1 MKYDFSGWA
10 TRNDILCTDGRT
22 IRKDAFKDCDGKTVP
37 LVWNH
42 QHNDPENVL
51 GKALLHN
58 EEEGVRAYC
67 SFNETRKAQSAKM
80 AVEHGDIDSLS
91 IYANHLKQEGGNV
104 LHGEIKEVS
113 LVYAGA
119 NSGAYIDDVIRHGEL
134 QEGEMIIYPNEE
146 LDLAHAELDDAKP
159 APKAVP
165 EKPEEKKEDKPEEK
179 AEDKDDEGN
188 GETVGDVFNTLTE
201 KQKKVVY
208 ALIGQALNEG
218 KGGKDDEAKHADEEP
233 EEKDDDSDDGETVG
247 DVFNSLNEKQKKVV
261 YALIG
266 QALSG
271 DNGSDNEA
279 KHADDD
285 ADDDSDGET
294 VGDVFNTLT
303 EKQKKVVY
311 ALIGQALESAKEAKH
326 SDEDDDEPAEDDESI
341 KHSDNTEGGN
351 KMERNRNIFEQGTD
365 GANEN
370 YLSHSEQVDIINE
383 ARNGKASLRDVVLQ
397 HGITNINEAYPDY
410 KVVGEQ
416 PQVIVENQ
424 DWVNAVLSGV
434 HHTPFA
440 RIKTLFADL
449 TADEARAKGYLTKG
463 TEKIEE
469 VLKLLKRETQPT
481 TIYKFQKLDK
491 DDVNDITDFDMVA
504 WLKEEMRV
512 MLAAEEA
519 RAILIG
525 DGRGITA
532 PDKIDEEKIRPI
544 WKMEEL
550 FAIPAVATVPSTADA
565 NDIAKA
571 VIRAAVKGFDDY
583 DGSGNTTL
591 FIASDKLS
599 DMILLEDGFGHRLYK
614 TKAELAAA
622 MGVDK
627 VVPVPVMKNKTR
639 TVTIEGTDHT
649 RNLIGIIVDLKDYNV
664 GQTRG
669 GQTSFF
675 DDFDLNFNKLEYL
688 LEKRESGTLVKP
700 KSAIIL
706 EYEVSGN

>member
-67 SFNETRKAQSAKM
+67 SFNDTRRAQSAKLS
-80 AVEHGDIDSLS
+80 VEHGDVDSLS

-113 LVYAGA
+113 LVLAGA
-119 NSGAYIDDVIRHGEL
+119 NSGAYIDEVIRHGEL
-134 QEGEMIIYPNEE
+134 QEDEIIIYPNEE
-146 LDLAHAELDDAKP
+146 LDLAHAELEDAKP
-159 APKAVP
+159 APKAVKA
-165 EKPEEKKEDKPEEK
+165 EPEEKKEEK
-179 AEDKDDEGN
+179 AEDGEGN

-208 ALIGQALNEG
+208 ALIGQALEEG
-218 KGGKDDEAKHADEEP
+218 KGGKEDEAKHADEDEDP
-233 EEKDDDSDDGETVG
+233 DDDETVG
-247 DVFNSLNEKQKKVV
+247 DIFNTLNEKQK
-261 YALIG
+261 
-266 QALSG
+266 
-271 DNGSDNEA
+271 N
-279 KHADDD
+279 
-285 ADDDSDGET
+285 
-294 VGDVFNTLT
+294 
-303 EKQKKVVY
+303 VVY

-326 SDEDDDEPAEDDESI
+326 SDEDDEDPAEEDDKDSI
-341 KHSDNTEGGN
+341 EHSDNTEGGN
-351 KMERNRNIFEQGTD
+351 EMERNRNIFEQGTD

-370 YLSHSEQVDIINE
+370 YLSHAEQVDMINE
-383 ARNGKASLRDVVLQ
+383 ARNAKTSLRDVVLQ
-397 HGITNINEAYPDY
+397 HGITDINNAYPDY
-410 KVVGEQ
+410 KTVGEQ
-416 PQVIVENQ
+416 PQSILPNQ
-424 DWVNAVLSGV
+424 DWVNVVLNGV

-463 TEKIEE
+463 TQKIEE
-469 VLKLLKRETQPT
+469 VLRLLKRETQPT

-504 WLKEEMRV
+504 WLKEEMRT
-512 MLAAEEA
+512 MLNAEEA

-525 DGRGITA
+525 DGRGISA

-544 WKMEEL
+544 WKMEDL
-550 FAIPAVATVPSTADA
+550 FAIPAVAEVASTADT

-599 DMILLEDGFGHRLYK
+599 DMLLLEDGFGHRLYK

-622 MGVDK
+622 MGVER
-627 VVPVPVMKNKTR
+627 VVGVPVMKNKTR
-639 TVTIEGTDHT
+639 TVTIDGTDHT
-649 RNLIGIIVDLKDYNV
+649 RNLVGIIVDLKDYNV

>member
-67 SFNETRKAQSAKM
+67 SFNETRRAQSAKLS
-80 AVEHGDIDSLS
+80 VEHGDVDSLS

-113 LVYAGA
+113 LVLAGA
-119 NSGAYIDDVIRHGEL
+119 NSGAYIDEVIRHGEL
-134 QEGEMIIYPNEE
+134 QEDEMIIYPNEE
-146 LDLAHAELDDAKP
+146 LDLAHAELEDAKP
-159 APKAVP
+159 APKAVKA
-165 EKPEEKKEDKPEEK
+165 EPEEKKEDK
-179 AEDKDDEGN
+179 AEDDE
-188 GETVGDVFNTLTE
+188 D
-201 KQKKVVY
+201 
-208 ALIGQALNEG
+208 
-218 KGGKDDEAKHADEEP
+218 
-233 EEKDDDSDDGETVG
+233 
-247 DVFNSLNEKQKKVV
+247 
-261 YALIG
+261 
-266 QALSG
+266 
-271 DNGSDNEA
+271 
-279 KHADDD
+279 
-285 ADDDSDGET
+285 DGET

-311 ALIGQALESAKEAKH
+311 ALIGQALKEGKGGKGDEAKHADEDDEDPDDDETVGDIFNTLNEKQKNVVYALIGQALESAKDAKH
-326 SDEDDDEPAEDDESI
+326 SDEDDEDPAEEDNKDSI
-341 KHSDNTEGGN
+341 EHSDNTEGGN
-351 KMERNRNIFEQGTD
+351 EMERNRNIFEQGTD
-365 GANEN
+365 GADKN
-370 YLSHSEQVDIINE
+370 YLSHAEQVDMINE
-383 ARNGKASLRDVVLQ
+383 ARNGKTSLRDVVLQ
-397 HGITNINEAYPDY
+397 HGITDINNAYPDY
-410 KVVGEQ
+410 KTVGEQ
-416 PQVIVENQ
+416 PQNILPNQ
-424 DWVNAVLSGV
+424 DWVNVVLNGV

-449 TADEARAKGYLTKG
+449 TAEQARAKGYLTKG
-463 TEKIEE
+463 TQKIEE
-469 VLKLLKRETQPT
+469 VLRLLKRETQPT

-504 WLKEEMRV
+504 WLKEEMRT
-512 MLAAEEA
+512 MLNAEEA

-525 DGRGITA
+525 DGRGITDA
-532 PDKIDEEKIRPI
+532 DHIDEDKIRPI
-544 WKMEEL
+544 WKMEDL
-550 FAIPAVATVPSTADA
+550 FAIPAVAEVAANATAD
-565 NDIAKA
+565 DIAKA
-571 VIRAAVKGFDDY
+571 IIRAAVKGFDDY

-591 FIASDKLS
+591 FIASDRLS
-599 DMILLEDGFGHRLYK
+599 DMLLLEDGFGHRLYK

-622 MGVDK
+622 MGVER
-627 VVPVPVMKNKTR
+627 VVGVPVMKNKTR
-639 TVTIEGTDHT
+639 TVTISNVDHT
-649 RNLIGIIVDLKDYNV
+649 RNLIGIIVDLRDYNV

-706 EYEVSGN
+706 EYEVA

>member
-67 SFNETRKAQSAKM
+67 SFNDTRRAQSAKLS
-80 AVEHGDIDSLS
+80 VEHGDVDSLS

-113 LVYAGA
+113 LVLAGA
-119 NSGAYIDDVIRHGEL
+119 NSGAYIDEVIRHGEL
-134 QEGEMIIYPNEE
+134 QEDEMIIYPNEE
-146 LDLAHAELDDAKP
+146 LDLAHAELEDAKP
-159 APKAVP
+159 APKAVKA
-165 EKPEEKKEDKPEEK
+165 EPEEKKEEK
-179 AEDKDDEGN
+179 AEDDE
-188 GETVGDVFNTLTE
+188 D
-201 KQKKVVY
+201 
-208 ALIGQALNEG
+208 
-218 KGGKDDEAKHADEEP
+218 
-233 EEKDDDSDDGETVG
+233 
-247 DVFNSLNEKQKKVV
+247 
-261 YALIG
+261 
-266 QALSG
+266 
-271 DNGSDNEA
+271 
-279 KHADDD
+279 
-285 ADDDSDGET
+285 DGET

-311 ALIGQALESAKEAKH
+311 ALIGQALEEGKGGKEDEAKHADEDDEDPDDDETVGDIFNTLNEKQKNVVYALIGQALESAKEAKH
-326 SDEDDDEPAEDDESI
+326 SDEDDEDPAEEDDKDSI
-341 KHSDNTEGGN
+341 EHSDNTEGGN
-351 KMERNRNIFEQGTD
+351 EMERNRNIFEQGTD

-370 YLSHSEQVDIINE
+370 YLSHAEQVDIINE
-383 ARNGKASLRDVVLQ
+383 ARNGKTSLRDVVLQ
-397 HGITNINEAYPDY
+397 HGITDINNAYPNY
-410 KVVGEQ
+410 KTIADQ
-416 PQVIVENQ
+416 PVAITENQ
-424 DWVNAVLSGV
+424 DWVNVVLNGV

-440 RIKTLFADL
+440 RIKSLFADM
-449 TADEARAKGYLTKG
+449 TADTARAKGYLTKG
-463 TEKIEE
+463 TQKIEE
-469 VLKLLKRETQPT
+469 VLRLLKRETQPT

-491 DDVNDITDFDMVA
+491 DDVNDITDFDVVA

-512 MLAAEEA
+512 MLNAEEA

-525 DGRGITA
+525 DGRGLTDA
-532 PDKIDEEKIRPI
+532 DHIDEEKIRPI

-550 FAIPAVATVPSTADA
+550 FAIQATATVASTATAD
-565 NDIAKA
+565 DIAKA
-571 VIRAAVKGFDDY
+571 WIRSAVKGFDDY
-583 DGSGNTTL
+583 DGSGNTIA

-599 DMILLEDGFGHRLYK
+599 DALLLEDGFGHRLYK

-622 MGVDK
+622 IGVEK
-627 VVPVPVMKNKTR
+627 VVGVPVMKNKTR
-639 TVTIEGTDHT
+639 TVTISSVDHT
-649 RNLIGIIVDLKDYNV
+649 RNLVGIIVDLRDYNV

-675 DDFDLNFNKLEYL
+675 DDFNLDFNKLEYL

>member
-67 SFNETRKAQSAKM
+67 SFNDTRKAQSAKM

-91 IYANHLKQEGGNV
+91 IYANKLKQEGGNV
-104 LHGEIKEVS
+104 LHGDIKEVS

-134 QEGEMIIYPNEE
+134 QEDEMIIYPNEE
-146 LDLAHAELDDAKP
+146 LDLTHAELEDAKP
-159 APKAVP
+159 APKAVKA
-165 EKPEEKKEDKPEEK
+165 EPEEKKEEAAKDN
-179 AEDKDDEGN
+179 EDG
-188 GETVGDVFNTLTE
+188 GETVGDVFDTLTE

-208 ALIGQALNEG
+208 ALIGQALEEG
-218 KGGKDDEAKHADEEP
+218 KGGKEDEAKHADEDP
-233 EEKDDDSDDGETVG
+233 DDDETVG
-247 DVFNSLNEKQKKVV
+247 DIFNTLNEKQK
-261 YALIG
+261 
-266 QALSG
+266 
-271 DNGSDNEA
+271 N
-279 KHADDD
+279 
-285 ADDDSDGET
+285 
-294 VGDVFNTLT
+294 
-303 EKQKKVVY
+303 VVY

-326 SDEDDDEPAEDDESI
+326 SDEEEDEGEDDEDSI
-341 KHSDNTEGGN
+341 EHSDNTEGGN
-351 KMERNRNIFEQGTD
+351 EMERNRNIFEEGTD
-365 GANEN
+365 GADKN
-370 YLSHSEQVDIINE
+370 YLSHAEQVDMINE
-383 ARNGKASLRDVVLQ
+383 ARNGKTSLRDVVLQ
-397 HGITNINEAYPDY
+397 HGITDINNAYPDY
-410 KVVGEQ
+410 KTVGEQ
-416 PQVIVENQ
+416 PQNILPNQ
-424 DWVNAVLSGV
+424 DWVSVVLNGV

-463 TEKIEE
+463 TQKIEE
-469 VLKLLKRETQPT
+469 VLRLLKRETQPT

-504 WLKEEMRV
+504 WLKEEMRT
-512 MLAAEEA
+512 MLNAEEA

-525 DGRGITA
+525 DGRGISA
-532 PDKIDEEKIRPI
+532 ADKIDEEKIRPI
-544 WKMEEL
+544 WKMEDL
-550 FAIPAVATVPSTADA
+550 FAIPAVAEVASTADA

-571 VIRAAVKGFDDY
+571 IIRAAVKGFDDY

-591 FIASDKLS
+591 FIATDKLS
-599 DMILLEDGFGHRLYK
+599 DMLLLEDGFGHRLYK

-622 MGVDK
+622 MGVER
-627 VVPVPVMKNKTR
+627 VVGVPVMKNKTR
-639 TVTIEGTDHT
+639 TVTIESVDHT
-649 RNLIGIIVDLKDYNV
+649 RNLVGIIVDLKDYNV

>member
-67 SFNETRKAQSAKM
+67 SFNDTKKAQSAKV

-91 IYANHLKQEGGNV
+91 IYANRLKQEGGNV
-104 LHGEIKEVS
+104 LHGDIKEVS

-134 QEGEMIIYPNEE
+134 QEDEAIIYPNEE
-146 LDLAHAELDDAKP
+146 LDLAHAELEDAKP
-159 APKAVP
+159 APKAVKAEP
-165 EKPEEKKEDKPEEK
+165 EEKPEEKKEEPK
-179 AEDKDDEGN
+179 EDK
-188 GETVGDVFNTLTE
+188 
-201 KQKKVVY
+201 
-208 ALIGQALNEG
+208 AS
-218 KGGKDDEAKHADEEP
+218 EARHADKETEDS
-233 EEKDDDSDDGETVG
+233 EDD
-247 DVFNSLNEKQKKVV
+247 
-261 YALIG
+261 
-266 QALSG
+266 
-271 DNGSDNEA
+271 
-279 KHADDD
+279 
-285 ADDDSDGET
+285 ET

-311 ALIGQALESAKEAKH
+311 ALIGQALEEGKGSKEAEAKHADEDPDDDETVGDIFNTLNEKQKNVVYALIGQALESAKEAKH
-326 SDEDDDEPAEDDESI
+326 SDDEGDNESI
-341 KHSDNTEGGN
+341 EHSDNTEGGN
-351 KMERNRNIFEQGTD
+351 EMERNRNIFEQGTD
-365 GANEN
+365 GAEEKN
-370 YLSHSEQVDIINE
+370 YLSHAEQVDMINE
-383 ARNGKASLRDVVLQ
+383 ARNGKTSLRDVVLQ
-397 HGITNINEAYPDY
+397 HGITDINNAYPDY
-410 KVVGEQ
+410 KTVGEQ
-416 PQVIVENQ
+416 PQNILPNQ
-424 DWVNAVLSGV
+424 DWVNVVLNGV

-463 TEKIEE
+463 TQKIEE
-469 VLKLLKRETQPT
+469 VLRLLKRETQPT

-504 WLKEEMRV
+504 WLKEEMRI

-525 DGRGITA
+525 DGRGISA

-544 WKMEEL
+544 WTMEDL
-550 FAIPAVATVPSTADA
+550 FAIPAIAEVASTADA

-571 VIRAAVKGFDDY
+571 IIRAAVKGFDDY

-599 DMILLEDGFGHRLYK
+599 DMLLLEDGFGHRLYK

-622 MGVDK
+622 MGVER
-627 VVPVPVMKNKTR
+627 VVGVPVMKNKTR
-639 TVTIEGTDHT
+639 TVTIDGTDHT
-649 RNLIGIIVDLKDYNV
+649 RNLVGIIVDLRDYNV

-706 EYEVSGN
+706 EYETTT

>member
-91 IYANHLKQEGGNV
+91 IYANKLKQEGGNV
-104 LHGEIKEVS
+104 LHGDIKEVS

-134 QEGEMIIYPNEE
+134 QEDEMIIYPNEE
-146 LDLAHAELDDAKP
+146 LDLAHAELEDAKP
-159 APKAVP
+159 APKAVKA
-165 EKPEEKKEDKPEEK
+165 EPEEKKEEK
-179 AEDKDDEGN
+179 GDDDDE

-218 KGGKDDEAKHADEEP
+218 GGKEDEAKHADE
-233 EEKDDDSDDGETVG
+233 DDEDPDGDETVG
-247 DVFNSLNEKQKKVV
+247 DIFNTLSEKQK
-261 YALIG
+261 
-266 QALSG
+266 
-271 DNGSDNEA
+271 N
-279 KHADDD
+279 
-285 ADDDSDGET
+285 
-294 VGDVFNTLT
+294 
-303 EKQKKVVY
+303 VVY
-311 ALIGQALESAKEAKH
+311 ALIGQALEFAKEAKH
-326 SDEDDDEPAEDDESI
+326 SDEDEDDSEDGEDDESI
-341 KHSDNTEGGN
+341 EHSENTEGGN
-351 KMERNRNIFEQGTD
+351 EMERNRNIFEQGTD
-365 GANEN
+365 GADDKN
-370 YLSHSEQVDIINE
+370 YLSHAEQVDIINE
-383 ARNGKASLRDVVLQ
+383 ARNGKTSLRDVVLQ
-397 HGITNINEAYPDY
+397 HGITDINNAYPDY
-410 KVVGEQ
+410 RTVGEQ
-416 PQVIVENQ
+416 PQNILPNQ
-424 DWVNAVLSGV
+424 DWVNVVLNGV

-463 TEKIEE
+463 TQKIEE
-469 VLKLLKRETQPT
+469 VLRLLKRETQPT

-504 WLKEEMRV
+504 WLKEEMRI

-525 DGRGITA
+525 DGRGISA
-532 PDKIDEEKIRPI
+532 ADKIDEEKIRPI
-544 WKMEEL
+544 WTMEDL
-550 FAIPAVATVPSTADA
+550 FAIPAVAEVASTADA

-571 VIRAAVKGFDDY
+571 IIRAAVKGFDDY
-583 DGSGNTTL
+583 DGSGNTIL

-599 DMILLEDGFGHRLYK
+599 DMLLLEDGFGHRLYK

-622 MGVDK
+622 MGVEK

-639 TVTIEGTDHT
+639 TVTIDSVDHT
-649 RNLIGIIVDLKDYNV
+649 RNLVGIIVDLRDYNV

>member
-51 GKALLHN
+51 GQALLHN

-80 AVEHGDIDSLS
+80 AVEHGDVDSLS
-91 IYANHLKQEGGNV
+91 IYANRLKQDGGNV
-104 LHGEIKEVS
+104 LHGDIKEVS
-113 LVYAGA
+113 LVLAGA
-119 NSGAYIDDVIRHGEL
+119 NSGAYIDEVIRHGEL
-134 QEGEMIIYPNEE
+134 QEDEMIIYPNEE
-146 LDLAHAELDDAKP
+146 LDLAHAELEDAKP
-159 APKAVP
+159 APKAVKA
-165 EKPEEKKEDKPEEK
+165 EPEEKKEDK
-179 AEDKDDEGN
+179 AEDDE
-188 GETVGDVFNTLTE
+188 
-201 KQKKVVY
+201 
-208 ALIGQALNEG
+208 
-218 KGGKDDEAKHADEEP
+218 
-233 EEKDDDSDDGETVG
+233 
-247 DVFNSLNEKQKKVV
+247 
-261 YALIG
+261 
-266 QALSG
+266 
-271 DNGSDNEA
+271 
-279 KHADDD
+279 
-285 ADDDSDGET
+285 DGET

-311 ALIGQALESAKEAKH
+311 ALIGQALEEGKGGKEDEAKHADEDEDPDDDETVGDIFNTLNEKQKNVVYALIGQALESAKEAKH
-326 SDEDDDEPAEDDESI
+326 SDEDDEESI
-341 KHSDNTEGGN
+341 EHSDNTEGGN
-351 KMERNRNIFEQGTD
+351 EMERNRNIFEQGTD

-370 YLSHSEQVDIINE
+370 YLSHAEQVDIINE
-383 ARNGKASLRDVVLQ
+383 ARNGKASLRDTVLQ
-397 HGITNINEAYPDY
+397 HGITDISEAYPDY
-410 KVVGEQ
+410 KVVGTQ
-416 PQVIVENQ
+416 PQNILSNQ

-449 TADEARAKGYLTKG
+449 TADEARARGYLTKG
-463 TEKIEE
+463 TQKIEE
-469 VLKLLKRETQPT
+469 VLRLLKRETQPT

-550 FAIPAVATVPSTADA
+550 FAIPAVATVAQTADA

-591 FIASDKLS
+591 FIASDRLS
-599 DMILLEDGFGHRLYK
+599 DMLLLEDGFSHRLYK

-622 MGVDK
+622 IGVDK
-627 VVPVPVMKNKTR
+627 VVGVPVMKNKTR
-639 TVTIEGTDHT
+639 TVTIESVDHT
-649 RNLIGIIVDLKDYNV
+649 RNLVGIIVDLKDYNV

>member
-22 IRKDAFKDCDGKTVP
+22 IRKDAFKDCDGKVVP

-67 SFNETRKAQSAKM
+67 SFNETKKAQSAKV

-91 IYANHLKQEGGNV
+91 IYANKLKQEGGNV
-104 LHGEIKEVS
+104 LHGDIKEVS

-134 QEGEMIIYPNEE
+134 QEDEVIIFPNEE
-146 LDLAHAELDDAKP
+146 LDLTHAEPEDAKP
-159 APKAVP
+159 EPKAA
-165 EKPEEKKEDKPEEK
+165 EDKPEEKKEETAEEK
-179 AEDKDDEGN
+179 KEDE
-188 GETVGDVFNTLTE
+188 ETVGDVFNTLTE

-208 ALIGQALNEG
+208 NLIGQALNEG
-218 KGGKDDEAKHADEEP
+218 NADEAKHAEEEEDVEHADKKDADDEEI
-233 EEKDDDSDDGETVG
+233 DDDETIG
-247 DVFNSLNEKQKKVV
+247 DIFNTLTKKQKKVV
-261 YALIG
+261 YLLIG
-266 QALSG
+266 EAL
-271 DNGSDNEA
+271 
-279 KHADDD
+279 
-285 ADDDSDGET
+285 
-294 VGDVFNTLT
+294 
-303 EKQKKVVY
+303 Q
-311 ALIGQALESAKEAKH
+311 SAKEAKH
-326 SDEDDDEPAEDDESI
+326 SDEDEEDPAEEDDKESI
-341 KHSDNTEGGN
+341 EHSDNTEGGN
-351 KMERNRNIFEQGTD
+351 EMEKNRNIFEQGTD

-370 YLSHSEQVDIINE
+370 YLSHAEQVDMINE

-397 HGITNINEAYPDY
+397 HGITDVNNAYPDY
-410 KVVGEQ
+410 KTVGEQ
-416 PQVIVENQ
+416 PQTILPNQ
-424 DWVNAVLSGV
+424 DWVNVVLNGV

-449 TADEARAKGYLTKG
+449 TADQARAKGYLTKG
-463 TEKIEE
+463 TQKIEE
-469 VLKLLKRETQPT
+469 VLRLLKRETQPT

-504 WLKEEMRV
+504 WLKEEMRI

-525 DGRGITA
+525 DGRAITDA
-532 PDKIDEEKIRPI
+532 DHIDEEKIRPI
-544 WKMEEL
+544 WKMEDL
-550 FAIPAVATVPSTADA
+550 FAIPAVAEVASTATAD
-565 NDIAKA
+565 DIAKA
-571 VIRAAVKGFDDY
+571 IIRAAVKGFDDY
-583 DGSGNTTL
+583 DGSGNTIL

-599 DMILLEDGFGHRLYK
+599 DMLLLEDGFGHRLYK

-622 MGVDK
+622 MGVEK

-639 TVTIEGTDHT
+639 TVTISSTDHT
-649 RNLIGIIVDLKDYNV
+649 RNLVGIIVDLRDYNV

-706 EYEVSGN
+706 EYEVAGN

>member
-1 MKYDFSGWA
+1 M
-10 TRNDILCTDGRT
+10 
-22 IRKDAFKDCDGKTVP
+22 
-37 LVWNH
+37 
-42 QHNDPENVL
+42 E
-51 GKALLHN
+51 
-58 EEEGVRAYC
+58 
-67 SFNETRKAQSAKM
+67 
-80 AVEHGDIDSLS
+80 
-91 IYANHLKQEGGNV
+91 
-104 LHGEIKEVS
+104 
-113 LVYAGA
+113 
-119 NSGAYIDDVIRHGEL
+119 
-134 QEGEMIIYPNEE
+134 
-146 LDLAHAELDDAKP
+146 DAKP

-165 EKPEEKKEDKPEEK
+165 EKPEEKKDEK
-179 AEDKDDEGN
+179 AEEKDGEGN
-188 GETVGDVFNTLTE
+188 GETVRDVFNSLSE

-218 KGGKDDEAKHADEEP
+218 KDDKEDEAKHADEDP
-233 EEKDDDSDDGETVG
+233 EEKAEDGNSDDGETVG
-247 DVFNSLNEKQKKVV
+247 DVFNSLNEKQKNVV

-271 DNGSDNEA
+271 DDDSDNEA

-311 ALIGQALESAKEAKH
+311 ALIGQALESAGKSKEVKH
-326 SDEDDDEPAEDDESI
+326 SDEDDDESI

-351 KMERNRNIFEQGTD
+351 EMERNRNIFEQGTD

-397 HGITNINEAYPDY
+397 HGITDINNAYPDY
-410 KVVGEQ
+410 KTVGEQ
-416 PQVIVENQ
+416 PQSILPNQ
-424 DWVNAVLSGV
+424 DWVSVVLNGV

-449 TADEARAKGYLTKG
+449 TADQARAKGYLTKG
-463 TEKIEE
+463 TQKIEE
-469 VLKLLKRETQPT
+469 VLRLLKRETQPT

-504 WLKEEMRV
+504 WLKEEMRI

-525 DGRGITA
+525 DGRGISA

-544 WKMEEL
+544 WTMEDL
-550 FAIPAVATVPSTADA
+550 FAIPAVAEVDSTADA

-583 DGSGNTTL
+583 DGSGNTIL

-599 DMILLEDGFGHRLYK
+599 DMLLLEDSFGHRIYN

-622 MGVDK
+622 IGVEK
-627 VVPVPVMKNKTR
+627 VVPVPVMKGKTR
-639 TVTIEGTDHT
+639 TVTISNTDHT
-649 RNLIGIIVDLKDYNV
+649 RNLVGIIVDLRDYNV

-706 EYEVSGN
+706 EYEVV

>member
-67 SFNETRKAQSAKM
+67 SFNDTRRAQSAKLS
-80 AVEHGDIDSLS
+80 VEHGDVDSLS

-113 LVYAGA
+113 LVLAGA
-119 NSGAYIDDVIRHGEL
+119 NSGAYIDEVIRHGEL
-134 QEGEMIIYPNEE
+134 QEDEMIIYPNEE
-146 LDLAHAELDDAKP
+146 LDLAHAELEDAKP
-159 APKAVP
+159 APKAVKA
-165 EKPEEKKEDKPEEK
+165 EPEEKKEEA
-179 AEDKDDEGN
+179 AEDKED
-188 GETVGDVFNTLTE
+188 
-201 KQKKVVY
+201 
-208 ALIGQALNEG
+208 
-218 KGGKDDEAKHADEEP
+218 
-233 EEKDDDSDDGETVG
+233 
-247 DVFNSLNEKQKKVV
+247 
-261 YALIG
+261 
-266 QALSG
+266 
-271 DNGSDNEA
+271 
-279 KHADDD
+279 
-285 ADDDSDGET
+285 DGET

-311 ALIGQALESAKEAKH
+311 ALIGQALEEGKGGKGDEAKHADEDDADDESDDDETVGDIFNTLNEKQKNVVYALIGEALNSAKEAKH
-326 SDEDDDEPAEDDESI
+326 SDEDEDEGEDNEDSI
-341 KHSDNTEGGN
+341 EHSDNTEGGN
-351 KMERNRNIFEQGTD
+351 EMERNRNIFEQGTD

-370 YLSHSEQVDIINE
+370 YLSHAEQVDIINE
-383 ARNGKASLRDVVLQ
+383 ARNGKTNLRDVVLQ
-397 HGITNINEAYPDY
+397 HGITDINNAYPNY
-410 KVVGEQ
+410 KTIADQ
-416 PQVIVENQ
+416 PVAITENQ
-424 DWVNAVLSGV
+424 DWVNVVLNGV

-440 RIKTLFADL
+440 RIKSLFADM
-449 TADEARAKGYLTKG
+449 TADTARAKGYLTKG
-463 TEKIEE
+463 TQKIEE
-469 VLKLLKRETQPT
+469 VLRLLKRETQPT

-491 DDVNDITDFDMVA
+491 DDVNDITDFDVVA

-512 MLAAEEA
+512 MLNAEEA

-525 DGRGITA
+525 DGRGLTDA
-532 PDKIDEEKIRPI
+532 DHIDEEKIRPI

-550 FAIPAVATVPSTADA
+550 FAIQATATVAAAATAD
-565 NDIAKA
+565 DIAKA
-571 VIRAAVKGFDDY
+571 WIRSAVKGFDDY
-583 DGSGNTTL
+583 DGSGNTIA

-599 DMILLEDGFGHRLYK
+599 DALLLEDGFGHRLYK

-622 MGVDK
+622 IGVEK
-627 VVPVPVMKNKTR
+627 VVGVPVMKNKTR
-639 TVTIEGTDHT
+639 TVTISSVDHT
-649 RNLIGIIVDLKDYNV
+649 RNLVGIIVDLRDYNV

-675 DDFDLNFNKLEYL
+675 DDFNLDFNKLEYL

-700 KSAIIL
+700 KSAIVL

>member
-67 SFNETRKAQSAKM
+67 SFNETRRAQSAKLS
-80 AVEHGDIDSLS
+80 VEHGDVDSLS

-113 LVYAGA
+113 LVLAGA
-119 NSGAYIDDVIRHGEL
+119 NSGAYIDEVIRHGEL
-134 QEGEMIIYPNEE
+134 QEDEMIIYPNEE
-146 LDLAHAELDDAKP
+146 LDLAHAELEDAKP

-165 EKPEEKKEDKPEEK
+165 EKPEEKKDEK
-179 AEDKDDEGN
+179 AEEKDDEDD

-218 KGGKDDEAKHADEEP
+218 KGGKDDEARHADEDEDEDEDP
-233 EEKDDDSDDGETVG
+233 GDNETVG
-247 DVFNSLNEKQKKVV
+247 DIFNTLNEKQK
-261 YALIG
+261 
-266 QALSG
+266 
-271 DNGSDNEA
+271 N
-279 KHADDD
+279 
-285 ADDDSDGET
+285 
-294 VGDVFNTLT
+294 
-303 EKQKKVVY
+303 VVY

-326 SDEDDDEPAEDDESI
+326 SDEGDDDESI
-341 KHSDNTEGGN
+341 EHSDNTEGGN
-351 KMERNRNIFEQGTD
+351 EMERNRNIFEQGTD

-383 ARNGKASLRDVVLQ
+383 ARNGKTSLRDVVLQ

-463 TEKIEE
+463 TQKIEE
-469 VLKLLKRETQPT
+469 VLRLLKRETQPT

-544 WKMEEL
+544 WTMEDL
-550 FAIPAVATVPSTADA
+550 FAIPAVATVASTADA

-639 TVTIEGTDHT
+639 TVTIEGVDHT